1 MNSETELSKDT
12 AVTVPHLHL
21 HLRPN
26 TILQYSGLSVLSL
39 RGPPQSCCC
48 VFVKVVLVC
57 LFVVL
62 FVGSYLEALDLSNSF
77 PIHSSWVL

>member
-39 RGPPQSCCC
+39 RGPHKSCCC
-48 VFVKVVLVC
+48 VFEKVV
-57 LFVVL
+57 VVL